1 MKILFAMDL
10 LNNRCVRLQKGDFT
24 KLTVYSENPVFMIEE
39 MLEKGARDFH
49 IIDLDGA
56 RTGKPVHHE
65 IIRAIRKKVAGYM
78 EVGGGIRSLE
88 DICYYTDCGMDGII
102 VGTRALED
110 DRFFKELSL
119 YKNIILGLDLY
130 EGRPM
135 VRGWKEVAN
144 RAIEKILM
152 DAEENGIMA
161 ILCTSIERDGMLVG
175 PDYEAI
181 EKVMGMTEIPLIA
194 SGGVTTI
201 DDVKRLKDLGVWAAI
216 LGKTV
221 YEGLLT
227 IEEVIEYADQE
238 NYPLS

>member
-1 MKILFAMDL
+1 
-10 LNNRCVRLQKGDFT
+10 
-24 KLTVYSENPVFMIEE
+24 
-39 MLEKGARDFH
+39 
-49 IIDLDGA
+49 
-56 RTGKPVHHE
+56 
-65 IIRAIRKKVAGYM
+65 M

-88 DICYYTDCGMDGII
+88 DIGYYTHCGVDGII

-110 DRFFKELSL
+110 DHFLKELSM

-144 RAIEKILM
+144 RDVDKILIE
-152 DAEENGIMA
+152 AEGNGIMA
-161 ILCTSIERDGMLVG
+161 ILCTSIERDGMLAG
-175 PDYEAI
+175 PDYNAI

-227 IEEVIEYADQE
+227 IEEAIEYAD
-238 NYPLS
+238 